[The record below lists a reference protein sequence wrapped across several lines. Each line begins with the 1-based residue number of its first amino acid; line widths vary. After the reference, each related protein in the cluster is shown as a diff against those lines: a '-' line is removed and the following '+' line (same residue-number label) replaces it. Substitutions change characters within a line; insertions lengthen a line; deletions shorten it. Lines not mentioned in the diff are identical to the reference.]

1 MNMFKK
7 AFTLAEV
14 LVVLTTIGVI
24 AALSLPQLT
33 GGVDDAK
40 YKAGYKKAFMVI
52 SNVAGMEKARGKLP
66 KTVSQDGLINF
77 FKALDKNIVVDGYA
91 DRAGNGSIIK
101 YENIYGGLSWK
112 GNTFGDADYMLT
124 STMTSENISPWI
136 IAADGMAYTVSYL
149 TSGTCEK
156 KSQINASTTTA
167 ADAVSK
173 TCLFVIVD
181 INGLHKGPNDM
192 EPQVNSGMTSSVKLK
207 KLTGDRYY
215 IYIGSDGVA
224 KGSELL
230 TLSGRILAGEK

>member
-14 LVVLTTIGVI
+14 LVVLTVIGIIATI
-24 AALSLPQLT
+24 SMPQLT
-33 GGVDDAK
+33 GGIDNAQ

-52 SNVAGMEKARGKLP
+52 SNVAGMEKARGRLP
-66 KTVSQDGLINF
+66 KTVSKDGMISF
-77 FKALDKNIVVDGYA
+77 FKAIDKNIEVDGYA
-91 DRAGNGSIIK
+91 DRAADGSIIK
-101 YENIYGGLSWK
+101 YENIHGGLSWK
-112 GNTFGDADYMLT
+112 ENTFGDADDMLT
-124 STMTSENISPWI
+124 STMSSDSTSPWI
-136 IAADGMAYTVSYL
+136 IAADGMAYTVSYP

-167 ADAVSK
+167 ADALSK
-173 TCLFVIVD
+173 TCLFIIVD

-192 EPQVNSGMTSSVKLK
+192 EPQVNSGITSSAKLK